1 MSEILLSSLTQ
12 DGILTLTLNR
22 PEVHNAFNEDMI
34 AALTTQ
40 FQQAGNNPDVKL
52 IILKANGESFSAGA
66 DLNWMKRAASFT
78 EEENIEDAA
87 KLHDMLETIDT
98 CPKPVIG
105 VIHGACYGGGVGL
118 TSVCDITIGCEKTLF
133 CLSEVKLGLIPA
145 VIAPFVMKTI
155 GAKTFRHLSL
165 SPEAISG
172 EQALTAGFI
181 THFTTDLKE
190 TTAFLTKL
198 CLKGSLQAQ
207 AHIKSLIRA
216 LETENTPKAITT
228 KAIAKARASKDGQEG
243 IAAFLNKNK

>member
-1 MSEILLSSLTQ
+1 MSETVLSYLNEDGVLTV
-12 DGILTLTLNR
+12 TLNR
-22 PEVHNAFNEDMI
+22 PDVHNAFNEEMI
-34 AALTTQ
+34 AELTTQ
-40 FQQAGNNPDVKL
+40 FQQAGDNPDVKL
-52 IILKANGESFSAGA
+52 IILKANGDSFSAGA

-78 EEENIEDAA
+78 EQENIEDAGN
-87 KLHDMLETIDT
+87 LHDMLETIDT

-118 TSVCDITIGCEKTLF
+118 ASVCDITIGCEKTLF
-133 CLSEVKLGLIPA
+133 CLSEVRLGLIPA
-145 VIAPFVMKTI
+145 VIAPFVINTI

-165 SPEAISG
+165 TAESLSG
-172 EQALTAGFI
+172 EQTAAAGFI
-181 THFTTDLKE
+181 THFTSDLEE

-207 AHIKSLIRA
+207 AHIKSLIRS

-228 KAIAKARASKDGQEG
+228 KAIAKARASKDGQDG